1 LPAKKLKEIKKSLTI
16 SRKTITTG
24 ASQINQHK
32 AMNKKILFIIAV
44 LASAAL
50 SARAQNLVANPGF
63 ETGDFTGWTQF
74 GDTSFTAVDS
84 GFDGVFPHSGNFQA
98 HFGPFADGGINQALT
113 GPAGT
118 YSVDFWLAAAGG
130 GAGDYVTV
138 DLGGIQIYTL
148 PGSGA
153 FAYTHITETATT
165 GANPL
170 LEFHFI
176 NQPSYWFVD
185 DVNVVAVPEPGT
197 LGLIAL
203 GGLGLVA
210 ALRKR
215 LA

>member
-1 LPAKKLKEIKKSLTI
+1 
-16 SRKTITTG
+16 
-24 ASQINQHK
+24 
-32 AMNKKILFIIAV
+32 MNKKILLIIAV

-50 SARAQNLVANPGF
+50 TARANLVTNPGF

-74 GDTSFTAVDS
+74 GDTSFTAVS
-84 GFDGVFPHSGNFQA
+84 GTFGGVPPHGGNFQA
-98 HFGPFADGGINQALT
+98 YFGPFADGGINQALT

-118 YSVDFWLAAAGG
+118 YSVDFWLGALGG
-130 GAGDYVTV
+130 GAGDYINV

-148 PGSGA
+148 PGSGS
-153 FAYTHITETATT
+153 FAYTHITETVTT

-176 NQPSYWFVD
+176 NQPSYWLVD